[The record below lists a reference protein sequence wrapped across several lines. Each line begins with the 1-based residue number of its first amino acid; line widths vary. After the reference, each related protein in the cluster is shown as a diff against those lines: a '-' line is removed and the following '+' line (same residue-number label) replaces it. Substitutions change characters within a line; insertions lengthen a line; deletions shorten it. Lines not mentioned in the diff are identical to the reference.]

1 MGIIDVVIVLTV
13 IVLLGLCVRSFVKR
27 GSECSSCASGSS
39 CSAHA
44 TGEGSCSAA
53 QDMLAHASAALSS
66 TDRAAGG
73 R

>member
-13 IVLLGLCVRSFVKR
+13 IVLLGLCVRSFVKG